1 MNKKHLTEAQMQE
14 LLMRMKKNYT
24 YDAAT
29 GRLTSSRLGRTI
41 RGKKLGRRGYLCV
54 DCCLDKRQVFVLLHH
69 AVWAVCKGC
78 WPTQQIDH
86 INGDKHDN
94 RMGCW
99 PTQQIDHINGDKHDN
114 RIENLREVSG
124 SENSLNMLYQ
134 WRPNAVT
141 GLPGVTPNH
150 AGFIIKSHQKYF
162 FLYNP
167 YAAFFHLTLIGRR
180 FK

>member
-1 MNKKHLTEAQMQE
+1 MQE

-41 RGKKLGRRGYLCV
+41 RGKKCGRWGYLCV
-54 DCCLDKRQVFVLLHH
+54 LCSLDKRHFFVLLHH

-86 INGDKHDN
+86 INGD
-94 RMGCW
+94 RA
-99 PTQQIDHINGDKHDN
+99 DN

-124 SENSLNMLYQ
+124 RENKLNMLYP
-134 WRPNAVT
+134 WKPNAVT

-150 AGFIIKSHQKYF
+150 AGFKIKSHQKYF
-162 FLYNP
+162 SFITPMRL
-167 YAAFFHLTLIGRR
+167 FST
-180 FK
+180 

>member
-1 MNKKHLTEAQMQE
+1 MNKKNLTEAQMQE

-29 GRLTSSRLGRTI
+29 GRLTSSRYGRAI
-41 RGKKLGRRGYLCV
+41 RGKKRGRRGYLCV
-54 DCCLDKRQVFVLLHH
+54 LCSLDKRQVFVLLHH
-69 AVWAVCKGC
+69 TVWALCK
-78 WPTQQIDH
+78 
-86 INGDKHDN
+86 
-94 RMGCW
+94 GCW

-124 SENSLNMLYQ
+124 SENNLNMLYP
-134 WRPNAVT
+134 WKPNAKT
-141 GLPGVTPNH
+141 GLPGVAPNH
-150 AGFIIKSHQKYF
+150 AGFKIKSHQKYF

-167 YAAFFHLTLIGRR
+167 YEAFFHLTLIGRR

>member
-1 MNKKHLTEAQMQE
+1 
-14 LLMRMKKNYT
+14 
-24 YDAAT
+24 
-29 GRLTSSRLGRTI
+29 
-41 RGKKLGRRGYLCV
+41 
-54 DCCLDKRQVFVLLHH
+54 LDKRQVFVYLHH

-86 INGDKHDN
+86 INGDK
-94 RMGCW
+94 
-99 PTQQIDHINGDKHDN
+99 TDN

-124 SENSLNMLYQ
+124 NENMMNMLHP
-134 WRPNAVT
+134 WKPNAKT
-141 GLPGVTPNH
+141 GLPGVVPNH